1 MRGRGEP
8 AGGGSWEGPASRQ
21 RWWTVTRPRGL
32 FESSPSAGSRR
43 CSGSQVL
50 TKKTRATGVAV
61 AVTTRLGAAAA
72 GGACAA
78 QRSSRWREQR
88 PWRPPPRPPCARAP
102 CPSTGGARRHAGHTR
117 HAPARA
123 RHARVTPPRP
133 ATAGHPPQRADT
145 SALRGSEGGSP
156 YLTCR
161 RRRPWLSASVRSA
174 HLSGV
179 VATDHVHGGRTV
191 ASRRRPRSRLGPCQ
205 GQPNE
210 AGPRVARY
218 YFEDHVLYRGGAP
231 KGLRAAHR
239 PKFFFSRQGFWTGS
253 HRTRTPSTRSVFSGH
268 GAPRKKRTDAAAVF
282 IVTAASRSTKRT
294 NKTNQQRWRHPHPPP
309 PRYRT
314 AATAAAARQWRPDAH
329 KQERFLRRASDPRPR
344 HHPPAPPVTNGVAAR
359 APQGRVSWSRA
370 VLASPA
376 WSTRRGR
383 SHAGAR
389 RSRPRAPSV
398 PTRGSRTRQRS
409 LRSDA
414 PKASKRQ
421 TKNRH
426 FGRPPPRVRITRRA
440 SGARRDTAQR
450 SQPAPTQQTAVAP
463 VTAAWAAPRRP
474 PPPAVLPLHRRRHR
488 PRAWTPPAAAT
499 AAAHTRHTAAVE
511 PSRRPPRREP
521 LASWRRQR
529 PAPRPPPAARW

>member
-102 CPSTGGARRHAGHTR
+102 CPNTGGARRHAGHTR

-123 RHARVTPPRP
+123 RHARVTPPPP

-145 SALRGSEGGSP
+145 SALRGSEGGRP

-179 VATDHVHGGRTV
+179 VAADHVHGGRTV

-231 KGLRAAHR
+231 PRVSALRTGQ
-239 PKFFFSRQGFWTGS
+239 FFFF
-253 HRTRTPSTRSVFSGH
+253 
-268 GAPRKKRTDAAAVF
+268 
-282 IVTAASRSTKRT
+282 ASRILDGRPPHTHPIHPLRLQWPRRPEKKENRRGRCVYRPRRQQ
-294 NKTNQQRWRHPHPPP
+294 KHITNQQDKPAAVAPP
-309 PRYRT
+309 
-314 AATAAAARQWRPDAH
+314 
-329 KQERFLRRASDPRPR
+329 S
-344 HHPPAPPVTNGVAAR
+344 PPAPA
-359 APQGRVSWSRA
+359 
-370 VLASPA
+370 L
-376 WSTRRGR
+376 
-383 SHAGAR
+383 
-389 RSRPRAPSV
+389 
-398 PTRGSRTRQRS
+398 
-409 LRSDA
+409 
-414 PKASKRQ
+414 
-421 TKNRH
+421 
-426 FGRPPPRVRITRRA
+426 
-440 SGARRDTAQR
+440 
-450 SQPAPTQQTAVAP
+450 
-463 VTAAWAAPRRP
+463 
-474 PPPAVLPLHRRRHR
+474 
-488 PRAWTPPAAAT
+488 
-499 AAAHTRHTAAVE
+499 
-511 PSRRPPRREP
+511 
-521 LASWRRQR
+521 
-529 PAPRPPPAARW
+529 